1 MARACITE
9 PSPQPVTLRFV
20 SLCSVA
26 LEKTFYRIA
35 VFVTFLITVTKSL
48 MEMPKGR
55 KDLALAYSF
64 RGKDL
69 TLAYSFR
76 RIILLSFGPMSIQV
90 QKCM

>member
-1 MARACITE
+1 
-9 PSPQPVTLRFV
+9 
-20 SLCSVA
+20 
-26 LEKTFYRIA
+26 
-35 VFVTFLITVTKSL
+35 

-55 KDLALAYSF
+55 RDLALAYSC